1 LTITFTWNTPLLAA
15 GLVYSFNQ
23 ILLDFIH
30 YGYYIPISLNDINSA
45 MIRDLELAFIKLHI
59 LHHSEQGEVFGIGLM
74 EELSHHGYRVGPGTL
89 YPTLAKMETQGLLSC
104 EARTVNRKQRKYYRI
119 TRAGRNVLK
128 QMRRKIYELHQEVA
142 EGT

>member
-1 LTITFTWNTPLLAA
+1 
-15 GLVYSFNQ
+15 
-23 ILLDFIH
+23 
-30 YGYYIPISLNDINSA
+30 

-74 EELSHHGYRVGPGTL
+74 EELARHEYRVGPGTL
-89 YPTLAKMETQGLLSC
+89 YPTLAKMESQGLLSC

-119 TRAGRNVLK
+119 TRTGRNVLK
-128 QMRRKIYELHQEVA
+128 QMRQKIYELYQEVA